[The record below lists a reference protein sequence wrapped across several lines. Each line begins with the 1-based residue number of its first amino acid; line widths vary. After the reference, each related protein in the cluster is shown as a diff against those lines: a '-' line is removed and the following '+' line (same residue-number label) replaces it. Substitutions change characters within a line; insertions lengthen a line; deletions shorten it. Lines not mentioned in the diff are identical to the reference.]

1 MKRVLLVLFSFLVF
15 SSVNAQRVTHDF
27 RNVTMPEALCLLNR
41 MNKRYTINFI
51 YDDLED
57 FRVTTDI
64 KNLSVPEAINRLIG
78 FYPIRQTFAGDSTI
92 SVECVQQIRLHYKG
106 RIIDEY
112 HQPAEYA
119 NIILLSPSDSTIL
132 GSGVSNESGYFVI
145 PCKASK
151 VIVKISY
158 IGYKTIRHIVTNPNM
173 GTIQLHPERMT
184 IKGIV
189 VKGNRPQYRLSGEG
203 IITNVENTVLSKLGT
218 AEDVMRHIPGIIIKD
233 KNYEVVGKGEP
244 LFFINGRR
252 IYDITVLDR
261 LKSDEIKSVELI
273 TTPGAQYQ
281 ASAKSVVK
289 IRTKNVYG
297 EGLGFDLRSSY
308 YQSENCDLKEQLNW
322 NYRKNKFDLF
332 GSVHYTRDK
341 GRYPS
346 EIMTKVRSDTLWN
359 QKFSQS
365 TILLRQ
371 SFRNILGVNYIF
383 DSDNSAGLR
392 YTLICRPVGK
402 GHNHIISL
410 VTANGQYY
418 DLLDTKVTSSDSYS
432 PDHQLNAYYIGK
444 IRNWRIEFNGDYL
457 FNKSHHKEEYQE
469 FSHNGKDRT
478 VNAYNNVR
486 NRLLAVKLS
495 LDHLLFGGTLT
506 IGTECSHTARRD
518 DYINPEGYV
527 PTDYSHLWENNL
539 SGFAQ
544 YNHETPIGRVSAGFR
559 YEDVDFKYGENNN
572 PLSQHYRHF
581 HQVFPSLSIES
592 QWNKVHLQ
600 FGYTTRTYRPSYQQL
615 SNFVDYGNRYLLQ
628 SGNPLLR
635 DEYIHDMTVTGLWRW
650 LHVSIGYNDRRHV
663 ILCWAEP
670 VNHNSSVTKVTYRNF
685 PTLKSVSAMIDLSP
699 KLGIWSPELSAEIR
713 KQWLSI
719 YSSDVLYHYNRPVWY
734 LSFTNVFDFGKG
746 WLADADFSLVTKGD
760 EENNYYFRHVPT
772 VDVSMTK
779 SWNHGRT
786 SLQIKGT
793 DLTHS
798 VKYGDLMQLGCIE
811 TRQLSSSDSRQ
822 LIVTFRYNFNMFKT
836 KYKGTGAGNE
846 EKKRL

>member
-1 MKRVLLVLFSFLVF
+1 MKRVLLIVFTFLLF
-15 SSVNAQRVTHDF
+15 SSVRAQRITYDF

-41 MNKRYTINFI
+41 MSRRYTINFI

-57 FRVTTDI
+57 FRVTTHI
-64 KNLSVPEAINRLIG
+64 RNLPVPEAINQLIG

-92 SVECVQQIRLHYKG
+92 SVECIQQNRLHYKG
-106 RIIDEY
+106 CIVDEH

-119 NIILLSPSDSTIL
+119 NIILLSLPDSTIL

-145 PCKASK
+145 PCTASK
-151 VIVKISY
+151 VMAKISY

-184 IKGIV
+184 IRGIV

-203 IITNVENTVLSKLGT
+203 IITNVENTVLSQLGT
-218 AEDVMRHIPGIIIKD
+218 AEDVMRHIPGIIKRD

-244 LFFINGRR
+244 LIFIDGRR
-252 IYDITVLDR
+252 IYDITALDR

-273 TTPGAQYQ
+273 TTPGVQYQ

-297 EGLGFDLRSSY
+297 EGWGVDLRSSCS
-308 YQSENCDLKEQLNW
+308 QSENCDLREQLNW
-322 NYRKNKFDLF
+322 NYRKNKLDLF
-332 GSVHYTRDK
+332 GSVDYTRDK

-371 SFRNILGVNYIF
+371 SFLNILGVNYIF
-383 DSDNSAGLR
+383 GRDNSAGLR
-392 YTLICRPVGK
+392 YTLTCRPDGK
-402 GHNHIISL
+402 GHNNIKSL
-410 VTANGQYY
+410 VTANGRYY
-418 DLLDTKVTSSDSYS
+418 DFLDTKVASSESYS

-444 IRNWRIEFNGDYL
+444 IMNWGIIFNGDYL
-457 FNKSHHKEEYQE
+457 FNKSYHEEVYHE
-469 FSHNGKDRT
+469 FSDNEKSRT

-495 LDHLLFGGTLT
+495 LDHLLFGGKLT
-506 IGTECSHTARRD
+506 IGTECSHIARKD

-527 PTDYSHLWENNL
+527 PTDYGHLRENNL

-544 YNHETPIGRVSAGFR
+544 YNHNTPIGRVSAGFR
-559 YEDVDFKYGENNN
+559 YEDVDFKYDENND
-572 PLSQHYRHF
+572 PLSQQYRHF
-581 HQVFPSLSIES
+581 HQIFPSLSIES
-592 QWNKVHLQ
+592 QWNSVHLQ
-600 FGYTTRTYRPSYQQL
+600 FGYTARTYRPSYQQL

-635 DEYIHDMTVTGLWRW
+635 DEYIHDITLTGLWRW
-650 LHVSIGYNDRRHV
+650 LRASIGYNDRRHV
-663 ILCWAEP
+663 ILYWAEP

-685 PTLKSVSAMIDLSP
+685 PTLKSLSAMIDLSP

-713 KQWLSI
+713 KQWLSVC
-719 YSSDVLYHYNRPVWY
+719 SSDVLYHYNKPVWY
-734 LSFTNVFDFGKG
+734 LSFTNVFDFGRG
-746 WLADADFSLVTKGD
+746 WLAGADFSLITKGD
-760 EENNYYFRHVPT
+760 EENNYYFRYVPSI
-772 VDVSMTK
+772 DVSMTK
-779 SWNHGRT
+779 SWNNGRT

-798 VKYGDLMQLGCIE
+798 VRYGNLMQLGCIE

-822 LIVTFRYNFNMFKT
+822 LIVTLRYNFNMTKS

>member
-1 MKRVLLVLFSFLVF
+1 MSR
-15 SSVNAQRVTHDF
+15 
-27 RNVTMPEALCLLNR
+27 
-41 MNKRYTINFI
+41 RYTINFI

-57 FRVTTDI
+57 FRVTTHI
-64 KNLSVPEAINRLIG
+64 RNLPVPEAINQLIG

-92 SVECVQQIRLHYKG
+92 SVECIQQNRLHYKG
-106 RIIDEY
+106 CIVDEH

-119 NIILLSPSDSTIL
+119 NIILLSLPDSTIL
-132 GSGVSNESGYFVI
+132 GSGVSNESGYLVI
-145 PCKASK
+145 PCTASK
-151 VIVKISY
+151 VMAKISY

-184 IKGIV
+184 IRGIV

-203 IITNVENTVLSKLGT
+203 IITNVENTVLSQLGT
-218 AEDVMRHIPGIIIKD
+218 AEDVMRHIPGIIKRD
-233 KNYEVVGKGEP
+233 KNYEVVGKGKP
-244 LFFINGRR
+244 LIFIDGRR
-252 IYDITVLDR
+252 IYDITALDR

-273 TTPGAQYQ
+273 TTPGVQYQ

-297 EGLGFDLRSSY
+297 EGWGVDLRSSCS
-308 YQSENCDLKEQLNW
+308 QSENCDLREQLNW
-322 NYRKNKFDLF
+322 NYRKNKLDLF
-332 GSVHYTRDK
+332 GSVDYTRDK

-371 SFRNILGVNYIF
+371 SFLNILGVDYIF
-383 DSDNSAGLR
+383 DRDNSAGLR
-392 YTLICRPVGK
+392 YTLTCRPDGK
-402 GHNHIISL
+402 GHNNIKSL
-410 VTANGQYY
+410 VTANGRYY
-418 DLLDTKVTSSDSYS
+418 DFLDTKVASSESYS

-444 IRNWRIEFNGDYL
+444 IMNWGIIFNGDYL
-457 FNKSHHKEEYQE
+457 FNKSYHEEVYHE
-469 FSHNGKDRT
+469 FSDNEKSRT

-495 LDHLLFGGTLT
+495 LDHLLFGGKLT
-506 IGTECSHTARRD
+506 IGTECSHIARKD

-527 PTDYSHLWENNL
+527 PTDYGHLRENNL

-544 YNHETPIGRVSAGFR
+544 YNHNTPIGRVSAGFR
-559 YEDVDFKYGENNN
+559 YEDVDFKYDENNDL
-572 PLSQHYRHF
+572 LSQQYRHF
-581 HQVFPSLSIES
+581 HQIFPSLSIES
-592 QWNKVHLQ
+592 QWNRVHLQ
-600 FGYTTRTYRPSYQQL
+600 FGYTARTYRPSYQQL

-635 DEYIHDMTVTGLWRW
+635 DEYIHDITLTGLWRW
-650 LHVSIGYNDRRHV
+650 LRASIGYNDRRHV
-663 ILCWAEP
+663 ILYWAEP

-685 PTLKSVSAMIDLSP
+685 PTLKSFSAMIDLSP

-713 KQWLSI
+713 KQWLSVC
-719 YSSDVLYHYNRPVWY
+719 SSDVLYHYNKPVCY
-734 LSFTNVFDFGKG
+734 LSFTSVFDFGRG
-746 WLADADFSLVTKGD
+746 WLAGADFSLITKGD
-760 EENNYYFRHVPT
+760 EENNYYFRYVPSI
-772 VDVSMTK
+772 DVSMTK
-779 SWNHGRT
+779 SWNNGRT

-798 VKYGDLMQLGCIE
+798 VRYGNLMQLGCIE

-822 LIVTFRYNFNMFKT
+822 LIVTLRYNFNMTKS

>member
-1 MKRVLLVLFSFLVF
+1 MKRVLLIVFTFLLF
-15 SSVNAQRVTHDF
+15 SSVRAQRITYDF

-41 MNKRYTINFI
+41 MSRRYTINFI

-57 FRVTTDI
+57 FRVTTHI
-64 KNLSVPEAINRLIG
+64 RNLPVPEAINQLIG

-92 SVECVQQIRLHYKG
+92 SVECIQQNRLHYKG
-106 RIIDEY
+106 CIVDEH

-119 NIILLSPSDSTIL
+119 NIILLSLPDSTIL

-145 PCKASK
+145 PCTASK
-151 VIVKISY
+151 VMAKISY

-184 IKGIV
+184 IRGIV

-203 IITNVENTVLSKLGT
+203 IITNVENTVLSQLGT
-218 AEDVMRHIPGIIIKD
+218 AEDVMRHIPGIIKRD

-244 LFFINGRR
+244 LIFIDGRR
-252 IYDITVLDR
+252 IYDITALDR

-273 TTPGAQYQ
+273 TTPGVQYQ

-297 EGLGFDLRSSY
+297 EGWGVDLRSSCS
-308 YQSENCDLKEQLNW
+308 QSENCDLREQVNW
-322 NYRKNKFDLF
+322 NYRKNKLDLF
-332 GSVHYTRDK
+332 GSVDYTRDK

-371 SFRNILGVNYIF
+371 SFLNILGVNYIF
-383 DSDNSAGLR
+383 GRDNSAGLR
-392 YTLICRPVGK
+392 YTLTCRPDGK
-402 GHNHIISL
+402 GHNNIKSL
-410 VTANGQYY
+410 VTANGRYY
-418 DLLDTKVTSSDSYS
+418 DFLDTKVASSESYS

-444 IRNWRIEFNGDYL
+444 IMNWGIIFNGDYL
-457 FNKSHHKEEYQE
+457 FNKSYHEEVYHE
-469 FSHNGKDRT
+469 FSDNEKSRT

-495 LDHLLFGGTLT
+495 LDHLLFGGKLT
-506 IGTECSHTARRD
+506 IGTECSHIARKD

-527 PTDYSHLWENNL
+527 PTDYGHLRENNF

-544 YNHETPIGRVSAGFR
+544 YNHNTPIGRVSAGFR
-559 YEDVDFKYGENNN
+559 YEDVDFKYDENNN
-572 PLSQHYRHF
+572 PLSQQYRHF
-581 HQVFPSLSIES
+581 HQIFPSLSIES
-592 QWNKVHLQ
+592 QWNRVHLQ
-600 FGYTTRTYRPSYQQL
+600 FGYTARTYRPSYQQL

-635 DEYIHDMTVTGLWRW
+635 DECIHDITLTGLWRW
-650 LHVSIGYNDRRHV
+650 LRASIGYNDRRHV
-663 ILCWAEP
+663 ILYWAEP
-670 VNHNSSVTKVTYRNF
+670 VNHNSSVTKVTYINF
-685 PTLKSVSAMIDLSP
+685 PTLKSLSAMIDLSP

-713 KQWLSI
+713 KQWLSVC
-719 YSSDVLYHYNRPVWY
+719 SSDVLYHYNKPVCY
-734 LSFTNVFDFGKG
+734 LSFTNVFDFGRG
-746 WLADADFSLVTKGD
+746 WLAGADFSLITKGD
-760 EENNYYFRHVPT
+760 EENNYYFRYVPSI
-772 VDVSMTK
+772 DVSMTK
-779 SWNHGRT
+779 SWNNGRT

-798 VKYGDLMQLGCIE
+798 VRYGNLMQLGCIE

-822 LIVTFRYNFNMFKT
+822 LIVTLRYNFNMTKS